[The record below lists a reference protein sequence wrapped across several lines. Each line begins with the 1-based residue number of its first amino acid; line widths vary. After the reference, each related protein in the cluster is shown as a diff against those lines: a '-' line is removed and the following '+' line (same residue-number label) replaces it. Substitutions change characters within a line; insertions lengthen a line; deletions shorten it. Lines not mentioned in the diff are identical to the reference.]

1 MRKETDVLGEMM
13 LPDEVYYGI
22 QTVRARDNFAVSG
35 RTAVDVPHYLWAV
48 AAIKQAAAKANCK
61 IGALDATVA
70 KAIVQ
75 ASQEMMD
82 HRFDDQFPIDIF
94 QGGGGTST
102 NMNANE
108 VIANRANEILT
119 GKKGYDVVHPNTH
132 VNMGQSTNDVIPAA
146 MKMTCRINLHAL
158 IAEVA
163 ALEVML
169 EEKTQAFDHVVK
181 LARTCLQDAVPITLG
196 QQFSGYLHQ
205 VRRLHQSLKTA
216 SEQTLDLPLG
226 ATAVGTGLS
235 THEGYLE
242 QVYIELQEISGEQ
255 FIAEEN
261 FFDGLQNGD
270 TYLEV
275 ASQLKKLAAFLSKM
289 ATDFRLQGSGP
300 RAGFNELFLPAV
312 QPGSS
317 IMPGKINPVMPELIN
332 QIAYQV
338 IGNDVTIT
346 MAVEGGEL
354 DLNVWEPV
362 IIKALFESCNL
373 LTNAIPLFVG
383 KCLKD
388 LLPNEPV
395 CREYAEK
402 STALATVIATL
413 FGYKVGCRIAAKAF
427 EQNLRVRDVVLD
439 EQLLTPEQADYLLD
453 PMVMTNP
460 KTSAAAVTRY
470 QQEMANAEVSP
481 QEIQSSEV
489 NTKEPA

>member
-13 LPDEVYYGI
+13 LPDEAYYGI
-22 QTVRARDNFAVSG
+22 QTVRAQQNFSISG
-35 RTAVDVPHYLWAV
+35 RTTVDIPHYLWSI
-48 AAIKQAAAKANCK
+48 AAIKQAAALANCK
-61 IGALDATVA
+61 IGALDEKLAH
-70 KAIVQ
+70 AIAQ
-75 ASQEMMD
+75 ASQEVMD
-82 HRFDDQFPIDIF
+82 HRFDDQFPVDIF

-119 GKKGYDVVHPNTH
+119 GHKGYDVVHPNTH

-146 MKMTCRINLHAL
+146 MKMTCRLNLYAL
-158 IAEVA
+158 IKEVA

-169 EEKTQAFDHVVK
+169 AHKTKAFAHVVK
-181 LARTCLQDAVPITLG
+181 LARTCLQDALPMTLG
-196 QQFSGYLHQ
+196 QQFSGYQHQ
-205 VRRLHQSLKTA
+205 VHRLHESLITVCL
-216 SEQTLDLPLG
+216 QTLDLPLG

-235 THEGYLE
+235 AYEGYLE
-242 QVYIELQEISGEQ
+242 QVYIELRNITGEQ
-255 FIAEEN
+255 YVAEEN

-270 TYLEV
+270 TYIEI
-275 ASQLKKLAAFLSKM
+275 ASQLKKLAVFLSKM

-300 RAGFNELFLPAV
+300 RAGFNELFIPAV

-332 QIAYQV
+332 QVAYQV
-338 IGNDVTIT
+338 IGNDVAIT

-354 DLNVWEPV
+354 DLNVWEPI
-362 IIKALFESCNL
+362 IIKALFESCTL
-373 LTNAIPLFVG
+373 LTNAIPLFVD

-388 LLPNEPV
+388 LQANEAV

-413 FGYKVGCRIAAKAF
+413 FGYKAGCRVAAAAF
-427 EQNLRVRDVVLD
+427 EQDLRVRDVVLA

-453 PMVMTNP
+453 PMVMTDP
-460 KTSAAAVTRY
+460 KASAAAIKRY
-470 QQEMANAEVSP
+470 QQEMAELA
-481 QEIQSSEV
+481 
-489 NTKEPA
+489 

>member
-1 MRKETDVLGEMM
+1 MRKEVDVLGEMM
-13 LPDEVYYGI
+13 LPDDAYYGI
-22 QTVRARDNFAVSG
+22 QTQRAVENFAVSG
-35 RTAVDVPHYLWAV
+35 RTAAEVPHYIWSV
-48 AAIKQAAAKANCK
+48 AALKQAAAKANCQ
-61 IGALDATVA
+61 IGALDKTIAD
-70 KAIVQ
+70 AIVQ
-75 ASQEMMD
+75 ASQEVMD
-82 HRFDDQFPIDIF
+82 HKFADQFPIDVF

-119 GKKGYDVVHPNTH
+119 GNKGSDTVHPNTH

-146 MKMTCRINLHAL
+146 MKMTCRLNLHAL

-163 ALEVML
+163 ALEAML

-205 VRRLHQSLKTA
+205 TRRLHQALIA
-216 SEQTLDLPLG
+216 ANQQTLDLPLG

-235 THEGYLE
+235 AHEGYLE
-242 QVYIELQEISGEQ
+242 QVYIELQAITNEP
-255 FIAEEN
+255 FVAEEN

-270 TYLEV
+270 AYLEV
-275 ASQLKKLAAFLSKM
+275 AAQLKKLAAFLSKM
-289 ATDFRLQGSGP
+289 ATDFRIQGSGP
-300 RAGFNELFLPAV
+300 RAGFNELLIPAV

-338 IGNDVTIT
+338 IGNDVAIT

-362 IIKALFESCNL
+362 IIKSLFESCTL
-373 LTNAIPLFVG
+373 LTNAIPLFVE

-388 LLPNEPV
+388 LLPNEAV

-413 FGYKVGCRIAAKAF
+413 FGYKVGSKVAVRAF
-427 EQNLRVRDVVLD
+427 EENRTVREVVLD
-439 EQLLTPEQADYLLD
+439 EKLLTPEQADYLLD
-453 PMVMTNP
+453 PMVMTDP
-460 KTSAAAVTRY
+460 KASAAAVKRY
-470 QQEMANAEVSP
+470 QSEVAAEVSATR
-481 QEIQSSEV
+481 EEM
-489 NTKEPA
+489 A

>member
-1 MRKETDVLGEMM
+1 MRKESDVLGEMM
-13 LPDEVYYGI
+13 LPDEAYYGI

-35 RTAVDVPHYLWAV
+35 RTAVEVPHYLWSV

-61 IGALDATVA
+61 IGALDEKLAD
-70 KAIVQ
+70 AIVQ
-75 ASQEMMD
+75 ASQEVMD

-108 VIANRANEILT
+108 VIANRANEIIT
-119 GKKGYDVVHPNTH
+119 GQKGYETVHPNTH

-146 MKMTCRINLHAL
+146 MKMTCRLNLHQL
-158 IAEVA
+158 IKEVA
-163 ALEVML
+163 ALEAML
-169 EEKTQAFDHVVK
+169 EEKTQAFEHVVK

-205 VRRLHQSLKTA
+205 VRRLHQSLKAA

-235 THEGYLE
+235 THEGYLD
-242 QVYIELQEISGEQ
+242 QVYVELREISGEQ
-255 FIAEEN
+255 FVAEEN

-275 ASQLKKLAAFLSKM
+275 AAQLKKLAAFLSKM
-289 ATDFRLQGSGP
+289 ATDFRIQGSGP

-338 IGNDVTIT
+338 IGNDVAIT

-362 IIKALFESCNL
+362 IIKALFESCTL
-373 LTNAIPLFVG
+373 LTNAIPLFVE

-413 FGYKVGCRIAAKAF
+413 FGYKVGSRIATAAF
-427 EQNLRVRDVVLD
+427 EQNLSVREVVLA
-439 EQLLTPEQADYLLD
+439 EQLLTPAQADYLLD
-453 PMVMTNP
+453 PMVMTDP
-460 KTSAAAVTRY
+460 KASTTAVKRY
-470 QQEMANAEVSP
+470 QQEMAGSDQTSGQPKQVEETV
-481 QEIQSSEV
+481 
-489 NTKEPA
+489 

>member
-13 LPDEVYYGI
+13 LPDEAYYGI

-35 RTAVDVPHYLWAV
+35 RTAVDVPYYLWSV

-61 IGALDATVA
+61 IGALDEKLAT
-70 KAIVQ
+70 AIVQ
-75 ASQEMMD
+75 ASQEVMEQ
-82 HRFDDQFPIDIF
+82 RFDDQFPIDIF

-119 GKKGYDVVHPNTH
+119 GHKGYDAVHPNTH

-146 MKMTCRINLHAL
+146 MKMTCCLNLHQL
-158 IAEVA
+158 IQEVA
-163 ALEVML
+163 ELEAML
-169 EEKTQAFDHVVK
+169 DEKTRAFEHVVK

-205 VRRLHQSLKTA
+205 VRRLHQSLKA
-216 SEQTLDLPLG
+216 ACEQTLDLPLG

-235 THEGYLE
+235 THEGYLD
-242 QVYIELQEISGEQ
+242 QVYVELRDITGEQ
-255 FIAEEN
+255 FVAEEN

-270 TYLEV
+270 AYLEV
-275 ASQLKKLAAFLSKM
+275 AAQIKKLATFLSKM
-289 ATDFRLQGSGP
+289 ATDFRIQGSGP

-338 IGNDVTIT
+338 IGNDVAIT

-373 LTNAIPLFVG
+373 LTNAIPLFVE

-413 FGYKVGCRIAAKAF
+413 FGYKVGSRIATTAF
-427 EQNLRVRDVVLD
+427 EQNLSVREVVLA
-439 EQLLTPEQADYLLD
+439 EQLLTSAQADYLLD

-460 KTSAAAVTRY
+460 EASAAAVKRY
-470 QQEMANAEVSP
+470 QREMTAAEK
-481 QEIQSSEV
+481 ENIG
-489 NTKEPA
+489 EPA